1 LSFLKSSEKKIALVA
16 PDKIVRIVQRIHLK
30 REVPMV
36 EILKKALLASVGVTY
51 LTKDKIEEVGKKI
64 LQDAHVNETEGR
76 KFVDE
81 LVKKSVEAKSSLEKT
96 VTEKIQAALH
106 AMNLPTRNDVN
117 ELKNR
122 IAELEAQLK
131 K

>member
-1 LSFLKSSEKKIALVA
+1 
-16 PDKIVRIVQRIHLK
+16 
-30 REVPMV
+30 MV
-36 EILKKALLASVGVTY
+36 EILKKAVLATVGITY

-81 LVKKSVEAKSSLEKT
+81 LVKKSAEAKSSLEKT
-96 VTEKIQAALH
+96 VTDKIQAALH
-106 AMNLPTRNDVN
+106 AMNLPTSKDIN

-122 IAELEAQLK
+122 IAELEAHLK

>member
-1 LSFLKSSEKKIALVA
+1 
-16 PDKIVRIVQRIHLK
+16 
-30 REVPMV
+30 MV

-96 VTEKIQAALH
+96 VAEKIQAALH

>member
-1 LSFLKSSEKKIALVA
+1 
-16 PDKIVRIVQRIHLK
+16 
-30 REVPMV
+30 MV

-64 LQDAHVNETEGR
+64 LHDVNVTETEGR

-81 LVKKSVEAKSSLEKT
+81 LVKKSVEAKNSLEKT
-96 VTEKIQAALH
+96 IADKIQATLH
-106 AMNLPTRNDVN
+106 AMNLPTRSDVN